1 MSGDAGAAPHVVVV
15 GAGAAG
21 CVAALRA
28 AELGAQVTVLE
39 KEEHGAT
46 IERGGGWIFAAGTR
60 WQAAAGIADSPEQFA
75 ADVQAKNGG
84 TADPEVLLALTR
96 ASAEVAHWL
105 ADTVGVPLVLE
116 SEAGRPD
123 DPHLTHRCLVDR
135 EGRGGPGFLAL
146 VRDACARHPRIDLRI
161 GTGAAGLIA
170 EGGAADAGGAAGAA
184 GARVTGVTTSAGA
197 TLPADA
203 VILAAGGF
211 GASRERIARWIPEAA
226 GMELIGGP
234 GNTGEAIEWGAALGA
249 GLAHM
254 TSFQGHA
261 QFVKGAL
268 LRLSPGIPNLGGI
281 FVNAAGER
289 FAREDVNYSAF
300 SLEIARQPGGE
311 AVEIFDER
319 IRTAV
324 AGHWMMKVAAEQG
337 LYATAATPEELAA
350 QLGLP
355 VEALAATLE
364 AYAEACRSGHD
375 PLGRTVLGEPL
386 RAPFHA
392 ARIVPVLAHTQ
403 GGLVVDASMRVQRAS
418 GGGGPNGGGAIA
430 GLLAVGGTMAGLSGD
445 GADGY
450 YSGNGLLAA
459 LCGGWL
465 AAATATDTA
474 PGDPDVAPTAP
485 R

>member
-1 MSGDAGAAPHVVVV
+1 MVVV

-28 AELGAQVTVLE
+28 AQLGASVVLLE

-60 WQAAAGIADSPEQFA
+60 WQVAAGIADTPELFA

-84 TADPEVLLALTR
+84 TADPDVLLALTG
-96 ASAEVAHWL
+96 ASAAVAHWL
-105 ADTVGVPLVLE
+105 ADGVGVPLVLE

-123 DPHLTHRCLVDR
+123 DPHLTHRCHVDR

-146 VRDACARHPRIDLRI
+146 VRAACERHPRIDFRL
-161 GTGAAGLIA
+161 GTGAVGLLV
-170 EGGAADAGGAAGAA
+170 ENAA
-184 GARVTGVTTSAGA
+184 GARPGRAGAGPPAFRVTGVGTDSGDELRAG
-197 TLPADA
+197 A

-211 GASRERIARWIPEAA
+211 GASRERLARWIPEAA
-226 GMELIGGP
+226 AMEFVGGP
-234 GNTGEAIEWGAALGA
+234 GNTGEAIDWAAALGA

-254 TSFQGHA
+254 TAFQGHA

-268 LRLSPGIPNLGGI
+268 LRLSAGIPGEGGI
-281 FVNAAGER
+281 FVNGRGER

-319 IRTAV
+319 IRVAV
-324 AGHWMMKVAAEQG
+324 ERHWMMKVAREQG
-337 LYATAATPEELAA
+337 LYSTSATAVELAA
-350 QLGLP
+350 RHGLP
-355 VEALAATLE
+355 PAALTATLA
-364 AYAEACRSGHD
+364 AYAEACRSGRD
-375 PLGRTVLGEPL
+375 PRGRELLREPL
-386 RAPFHA
+386 QPPYHA

-403 GGLVVDASMRVQRAS
+403 GGLVVDPAMRVLRADGS
-418 GGGGPNGGGAIA
+418 GPIP
-430 GLLAVGGTMAGLSGD
+430 GLLACGGTMAGLSGD

-450 YSGNGLLAA
+450 YSGNGLLSA
-459 LCGGWL
+459 LSGGWI
-465 AAATATDTA
+465 AAAPATAA
-474 PGDPDVAPTAP
+474 AAAVAPRP
-485 R
+485 

>member
-1 MSGDAGAAPHVVVV
+1 MGEPRRVVVV

-28 AELGAQVTVLE
+28 AALGASVVLLE
-39 KEEHGAT
+39 EEEHGAT

-60 WQAAAGIADSPEQFA
+60 WQAAAGIADSAEQFA

-84 TADPEVLLALTR
+84 TADPAVLLALTC
-96 ASAEVAHWL
+96 ASAGVAHWL
-105 ADTVGVPLVLE
+105 ADEVGVPLVLE

-146 VRDACARHPRIDLRI
+146 ARAACARHPGVDLRI
-161 GTGAAGLIA
+161 GTGAAGLLVEDGVGGGRRV
-170 EGGAADAGGAAGAA
+170 EGGRRVVGGRRVGCSRRVVGVLAGDGQEV
-184 GARVTGVTTSAGA
+184 R
-197 TLPADA
+197 ADA

-211 GASRERIARWIPEAA
+211 GASRERLARWIPEAA
-226 GMELIGGP
+226 AMELVGGP

-254 TSFQGHA
+254 ASFQGHA

-268 LRLSPGIPNLGGI
+268 LRLSPGIPGEGGI
-281 FVNAAGER
+281 FVNDRGGR
-289 FAREDVNYSAF
+289 FAREDVNYSAY

-319 IRTAV
+319 IRAAV
-324 AGHWMMKVAAEQG
+324 EQQWMMKVARERG
-337 LYATAATPEELAA
+337 LYTTAASADGLAA
-350 QLGLP
+350 QHGLP
-355 VEALAATLE
+355 ADALAATLVDYE
-364 AYAEACRSGHD
+364 EACRSGRD
-375 PLGRTVLGEPL
+375 PFGRTLLREPL
-386 RAPFHA
+386 RPPYHA

-403 GGLVVDASMRVQRAS
+403 GGLVVDPGMRVLRADGS
-418 GGGGPNGGGAIA
+418 GPIA

-459 LCGGWL
+459 LSGGWL
-465 AAATATDTA
+465 AAGSAAA
-474 PGDPDVAPTAP
+474 CARAAAA

>member
-1 MSGDAGAAPHVVVV
+1 MRELRHVVVV

-28 AELGAQVTVLE
+28 AALGASVTLLE

-75 ADVQAKNGG
+75 ADVQAKNGC
-84 TADPEVLLALTR
+84 TADPGVLLALTR
-96 ASAEVAHWL
+96 ASAGVAHWL
-105 ADTVGVPLVLE
+105 ADEVGVPLVLE

-123 DPHLTHRCLVDR
+123 DPQLTHRGLVDR

-146 VRDACARHPRIDLRI
+146 ARGACAHHPAIDLRI
-161 GTGAAGLIA
+161 GTGAEGLLVEDGVGGGRRAAG
-170 EGGAADAGGAAGAA
+170 GGRVVGVRAAGGAEVRAA
-184 GARVTGVTTSAGA
+184 
-197 TLPADA
+197 A

-211 GASRERIARWIPEAA
+211 GASRERLARWIPEAA
-226 GMELIGGP
+226 AMELVGGP

-254 TSFQGHA
+254 SSFQGHA

-268 LRLSPGIPNLGGI
+268 LRLSPGIPGAGGI
-281 FVNAAGER
+281 FVNNRGER

-319 IRTAV
+319 IRAAV
-324 AGHWMMKVAAEQG
+324 EQQWMMKVARERG
-337 LYATAATPEELAA
+337 LTTTAADAAQLAA
-350 QLGLP
+350 QHGLP
-355 VEALAATLE
+355 PDALAATLV
-364 AYAEACRSGHD
+364 AYEEACRSGRD
-375 PLGRTVLGEPL
+375 PLGRTLLREPL
-386 RAPFHA
+386 RPPYHA

-403 GGLVVDASMRVQRAS
+403 GGLVVDAGMRVLRADGS
-418 GGGGPNGGGAIA
+418 GPIP

-459 LCGGWL
+459 LSGGWL
-465 AAATATDTA
+465 AAASATACA
-474 PGDPDVAPTAP
+474 PAAAA

>member
-1 MSGDAGAAPHVVVV
+1 VTAAADVAVV

-28 AELGAQVTVLE
+28 AALGASVALLE

-84 TADPEVLLALTR
+84 TADPGVLLALTR

-105 ADTVGVPLVLE
+105 ADAVGIPLVLE
-116 SEAGRPD
+116 AEAGRPD

-135 EGRGGPGFLAL
+135 DRRGGPGFLAA
-146 VRDACARHPRIDLRI
+146 VRAACERHPLVDLRI
-161 GTGAAGLIA
+161 GTGAEGLLVEEGVAGRC
-170 EGGAADAGGAAGAA
+170 GVAAGSC
-184 GARVTGVTTSAGA
+184 VTGVRTSTGEE
-197 TLPADA
+197 LPAGA

-211 GASRERIARWIPEAA
+211 GASRDRLARWIPETAA
-226 GMELIGGP
+226 MELVGGS
-234 GNTGEAIEWGAALGA
+234 GNTGEAIEWGAGLGA

-254 TSFQGHA
+254 TAFQGHA
-261 QFVKGAL
+261 QFVKAAL
-268 LRLSPGIPNLGGI
+268 LRLSPGIPGEGGI
-281 FVNAAGER
+281 FVNGRGVR

-300 SLEIARQPGGE
+300 SLEIARQPSGE
-311 AVEIFDER
+311 AVEIFDGR
-319 IRTAV
+319 ILAAV
-324 AGHWMMKVAAEQG
+324 EQQWMMKVAREQG
-337 LYATAATPEELAA
+337 LYTTAATAAELAA
-350 QLGLP
+350 QHGLP
-355 VEALAATLE
+355 AAALVATLAAYE
-364 AYAEACRSGHD
+364 EACRSGSD
-375 PLGRTVLGEPL
+375 RLGRTLLREPL
-386 RAPFHA
+386 RPPYHA

-403 GGLVVDASMRVQRAS
+403 GGLVVDAALRVLRADGS
-418 GGGGPNGGGAIA
+418 GPIA
-430 GLLAVGGTMAGLSGD
+430 GLYAAGGTMAGLSGD

-465 AAATATDTA
+465 AAGSAAA
-474 PGDPDVAPTAP
+474 CARAAGA

>member
-1 MSGDAGAAPHVVVV
+1 MGEAASVVVV

-28 AELGAQVTVLE
+28 ADLGACVVLLE

-84 TADPEVLLALTR
+84 IADPEVLLALTG
-96 ASAEVAHWL
+96 ASAAVAHWL
-105 ADTVGVPLVLE
+105 ADEVGVPLVLE

-123 DPHLTHRCLVDR
+123 DPQLTHRCLVDR
-135 EGRGGPGFLAL
+135 EGRGGPGFLSMA
-146 VRDACARHPRIDLRI
+146 RAACARQPRIDLRI
-161 GTGAAGLIA
+161 GTGAQGLLM
-170 EGGAADAGGAAGAA
+170 EEGAAGGRRVVGVVA
-184 GARVTGVTTSAGA
+184 GGGEEVR
-197 TLPADA
+197 ADA

-211 GASRERIARWIPEAA
+211 GASRERLARWIPEAA
-226 GMELIGGP
+226 AMELVGGP
-234 GNTGEAIEWGAALGA
+234 GNTGEAIDWGAGLGA

-254 TSFQGHA
+254 SAFQGHA

-268 LRLSPGIPNLGGI
+268 LRLSPGIPGEGGI
-281 FVNAAGER
+281 FVNDRGER

-319 IRTAV
+319 IRAAV
-324 AGHWMMKVAAEQG
+324 EQQWMMKVAREQR
-337 LYATAATPEELAA
+337 LYTTAATAAELAA
-350 QLGLP
+350 QHGLP
-355 VEALAATLE
+355 AAALAATLS
-364 AYAEACRSGHD
+364 AYELACRTGRD
-375 PLGRTVLGEPL
+375 PLGRTLL
-386 RAPFHA
+386 RDSLRPPYHA

-403 GGLVVDASMRVQRAS
+403 GGLVVDAGMRVLRADGS
-418 GGGGPNGGGAIA
+418 GPIP

-445 GADGY
+445 GAAGY

-459 LCGGWL
+459 LCGGWI
-465 AAATATDTA
+465 AADS
-474 PGDPDVAPTAP
+474 VAACVPAAGT

>member
-1 MSGDAGAAPHVVVV
+1 MQGGAPTRGAARSESERARYCPGMGEPVSVIVV

-28 AELGAQVTVLE
+28 AALGASVVLLE

-60 WQAAAGIADSPEQFA
+60 WQAAAGISDSPEQFA

-84 TADPEVLLALTR
+84 LADPEVLLALTR
-96 ASAEVAHWL
+96 ASAAVAHWL
-105 ADTVGVPLVLE
+105 ADEVGVPLVLE

-123 DPHLTHRCLVDR
+123 DPHVTHRCLVDR

-146 VRDACARHPRIDLRI
+146 VRAACARHPRIDLRI
-161 GTGAAGLIA
+161 GTGAAGLIVEEA
-170 EGGAADAGGAAGAA
+170 AGDGGRVAGVLAAGGPEL
-184 GARVTGVTTSAGA
+184 R
-197 TLPADA
+197 ADA

-211 GASRERIARWIPEAA
+211 GASRERLAHWIPEAA
-226 GMELIGGP
+226 GMELVGGP
-234 GNTGEAIEWGAALGA
+234 GNTGEAIEWGANLGA

-254 TSFQGHA
+254 SAFQGHS
-261 QFVKGAL
+261 QFVQGAL
-268 LRLSPGIPNLGGI
+268 LRLSPGIPGEGGI
-281 FVNAAGER
+281 FVNSRGER

-300 SLEIARQPGGE
+300 ALEIARQPGGE

-319 IRTAV
+319 IRAAV
-324 AGHWMMKVAAEQG
+324 EQQWMMKVARERG
-337 LYATAATPEELAA
+337 LYTTAATAAELAA
-350 QLGLP
+350 QHGLP
-355 VEALAATLE
+355 AAALAATLV
-364 AYAEACRSGHD
+364 AYEQACRTGGD
-375 PLGRTVLGEPL
+375 PLGRTLLREPL
-386 RAPFHA
+386 RPPYHA

-403 GGLVVDASMRVQRAS
+403 GGLVVDAGMRVLRADGS
-418 GGGGPNGGGAIA
+418 GAIP

-445 GADGY
+445 SADGY

-459 LCGGWL
+459 LCGGWI
-465 AAATATDTA
+465 AASTAATCVPATGA
-474 PGDPDVAPTAP
+474 